1 MLFVYYYIAY
11 CLCDRLKSAI
21 KLVGAVMISFDNLLN
36 ITPKIDYYPQF
47 NPKGNKDDISF
58 DGIKALTFESAAYTG
73 QKTKVFAHIGFP
85 KDTKKPVPAV
95 VLVHGGGGHPED
107 VWIKKWNYR
116 GYAAISMDTTGFF
129 PTKPIPHLYEG
140 FKEGL
145 ARELVPPF
153 YEEGYTVAPSN
164 CDMND
169 CLKPIEDQW
178 MYHAVADVILA
189 HNILRADPRIDAQK
203 IGICGISWGGVITS
217 IAIGYDSR
225 FSFAVPIYSS
235 GYLKDGHTYL
245 NQFFK
250 KPDTEHWYAEK
261 RFSTLKIPVMWLC
274 WNDDNN
280 FSINSN
286 TMSYLDTKDN
296 NPNTCLS
303 IKHQMGH
310 SHRAGYTPEESYWF
324 ADTIINGGKVPKVTA
339 TKNGRNLILSA
350 CDNLKSVRLFYLTQ
364 KLSYSEKEKY
374 GFTSTFMDGEWQ
386 ILDIDKTATE
396 ITLPKNAV
404 CYYVEFTLENG
415 IVLSSPYFE

>member
-1 MLFVYYYIAY
+1 M
-11 CLCDRLKSAI
+11 
-21 KLVGAVMISFDNLLN
+21 
-36 ITPKIDYYPQF
+36 
-47 NPKGNKDDISF
+47 
-58 DGIKALTFESAAYTG
+58 
-73 QKTKVFAHIGFP
+73 
-85 KDTKKPVPAV
+85 
-95 VLVHGGGGHPED
+95 
-107 VWIKKWNYR
+107 
-116 GYAAISMDTTGFF
+116 
-129 PTKPIPHLYEG
+129 YEG

-153 YEEGYTVAPSN
+153 YEEGYVVAPPN
-164 CDMND
+164 CGMND

-250 KPDTEHWYAEK
+250 NPDTEHWYAEK
-261 RFSTLKIPVMWLC
+261 RFSTLKMPVMWLC
-274 WNDDNN
+274 WNNDNN

-396 ITLPKNAV
+396 ITLPENAI
-404 CYYVEFTLENG
+404 CYYIEFTLQNG